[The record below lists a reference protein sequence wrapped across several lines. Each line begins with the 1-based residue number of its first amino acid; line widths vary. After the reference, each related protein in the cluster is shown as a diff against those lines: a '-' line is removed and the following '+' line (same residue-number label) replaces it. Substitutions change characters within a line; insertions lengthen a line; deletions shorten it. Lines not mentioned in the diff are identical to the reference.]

1 MKKFFAA
8 AFVFGLFATVGCG
21 PEAKKETKKP
31 DAKAPAGKVE
41 DKKPEA
47 PKAEE
52 KKPEAPKAEEKKPEA
67 PKK

>member
-1 MKKFFAA
+1 MKKFLAS
-8 AFVFGLFATVGCG
+8 AFIFGLFAAVGCG

-31 DAKAPAGKVE
+31 ETKAGAGKSE
-41 DKKPEA
+41 EKKTEA

-52 KKPEAPKAEEKKPEA
+52 KKTEAPKAEEKKTEA

>member
-8 AFVFGLFATVGCG
+8 VFVFGLFATVGCG

-31 DAKAPAGKVE
+31 EAKTPAGKPE
-41 DKKPEA
+41 EKKTEA
-47 PKAEE
+47 PKAED
-52 KKPEAPKAEEKKPEA
+52 KKTEAPKAEEKKPEA